1 MSVLDNSNRE
11 MNFWALD
18 SPPHDYAIPS
28 PINRSPPLMPRSPP
42 PIEVAVSPRS
52 RKLRPNAR
60 LYIPID
66 ELTNNNIYDI
76 LIDLEGESKSFIRR
90 YIKRYFRIYEHNALE
105 DPEDNDEESIRA
117 FERIPEVR
125 VLFANFITN
134 IIDILIRI
142 SQLPQHVIVEDK
154 IIFFRTG
161 IDDAIDD
168 LEEDYYQQERVDPLV
183 IGVDVEGITHD
194 RNMDYMYNYNRKNRL
209 TIPYKIRN
217 YLAQQPLR
225 AVTPRPRPLNRK
237 TRRAI
242 YKREKRELDFIKEQG
257 QDSSN
262 VYDGGARTRTKK
274 RKWSLKYKRSIDC
287 KHPKGFSQRQHCK
300 YGTGGS
306 APRKPPGL
314 RHSGS
319 RKSLRRVR
327 I

>member
-1 MSVLDNSNRE
+1 MSMSVFNNNDE
-11 MNFWALD
+11 QMNFWAV
-18 SPPHDYAIPS
+18 SPPSPNYVVPS
-28 PINRSPPLMPRSPP
+28 PINISPSSLQARVRSP
-42 PIEVAVSPRS
+42 IGIAISPRS
-52 RKLRPNAR
+52 RKLHPNAR

-76 LIDLEGESKSFIRR
+76 LIDLENESKSFIHR

-105 DPEDNDEESIRA
+105 DPEDNDEESIHA

-125 VLFANFITN
+125 MLFNNFITN
-134 IIDILIRI
+134 TIDIILRI
-142 SQLPQHVIVEDK
+142 SQLPQHVTVEDK

-168 LEEDYYQQERVDPLV
+168 LEEDYYQQERVDPL
-183 IGVDVEGITHD
+183 ILGVDIEGITHD

-209 TIPYKIRN
+209 TIPYKIQN

-242 YKREKRELDFIKEQG
+242 YKREKRELDFINEQG
-257 QDSSN
+257 QNSLN
-262 VYDGGARTRTKK
+262 VYDGGALKHK
-274 RKWSLKYKRSIDC
+274 HKWSLKYKRSIDC

-300 YGTGGS
+300 YG
-306 APRKPPGL
+306 RKTM
-314 RHSGS
+314 
-319 RKSLRRVR
+319 RKFRSKK
-327 I
+327 